1 MSVRVDWLHLIEPSN
16 VTGTWLNLVMSVR
29 VDWLQNVP
37 FLRKSVQTHNP
48 MHYLASNKIDLD
60 YRVCGRLFLDLFHN
74 TLSGAWN
81 AKKERK
87 KEDVWTER
95 KFNHDNVSRFWCY
108 RFSTLVYYDSY
119 LCNDAFFDYIEWVTV
134 FCWDFIHV
142 VSFCNSAI
150 SRFWICWC
158 WRFMIL
164 DETTFSCLRGTIL
177 VPVEIELVR
186 TCAYICMN
194 I

>member
-87 KEDVWTER
+87 KMFEL
-95 KFNHDNVSRFWCY
+95 NVNSIMIMWADFAAIASQRWSIMTATFVMMH
-108 RFSTLVYYDSY
+108 FLITL
-119 LCNDAFFDYIEWVTV
+119 NG
-134 FCWDFIHV
+134 
-142 VSFCNSAI
+142 
-150 SRFWICWC
+150 
-158 WRFMIL
+158 
-164 DETTFSCLRGTIL
+164 LRYF
-177 VPVEIELVR
+177 VEILFMLYHFVIQLFLVSG
-186 TCAYICMN
+186 YVGVGDSWFFMKQHFLVSEVQF
-194 I
+194 